1 MSFKMVDT
9 LTVVISDDG
18 RKNTTIIRTSASAKM
33 SQMKLVLNHFPLLDM
48 GVPLLYQT
56 SNQVRLPATR
66 NISLFCAII
75 AYSSI
80 CLVIDSFHNYG
91 PIQFEL
97 VPGPRPN
104 LLHRQKVS
112 GPRPLIEHTRAKR
125 QQPE

>member
-18 RKNTTIIRTSASAKM
+18 RKNTTMIRTRASAKM

-48 GVPLLYQT
+48 GVPLLCQT

-75 AYSSI
+75 AYSPI
-80 CLVIDSFHNYG
+80 CLVVYIFHNYA
-91 PIQFEL
+91 PIQVEL
-97 VPGPRPN
+97 VPAPRPH
-104 LLHRQKVS
+104 LLQRQKVARH
-112 GPRPLIEHTRAKR
+112 RPLM
-125 QQPE
+125 